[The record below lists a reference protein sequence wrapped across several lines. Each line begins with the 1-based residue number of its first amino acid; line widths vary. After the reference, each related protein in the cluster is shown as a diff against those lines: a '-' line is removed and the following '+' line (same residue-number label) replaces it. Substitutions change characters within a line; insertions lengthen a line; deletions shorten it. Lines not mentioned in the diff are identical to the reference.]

1 MAEVYTFHVAVKE
14 MENKIWRDIDISSKS
29 TLAQLSYAILVVF
42 NTEYNHL
49 FCLYY
54 KGKRYELRFDPDQPI
69 GCHLIYKRHICK

>member
-54 KGKRYELRFDPDQPI
+54 KGK
-69 GCHLIYKRHICK
+69 GMTSALIRCAQVNPTQSGTPGKK